1 MKRLSL
7 HILLL
12 CATLWCMC
20 ACGTSSNIDD
30 YNLAVYTPTYAT
42 GFRIVGAEGKQSTII
57 RVTNPWQS
65 ANDVET
71 MLFIARAGEK
81 APAGFRGQVLQ
92 GDALR
97 VVCMSSSHIAMLDA
111 IGAVES
117 VVGVSGKGFITN
129 PYVVANQRTIADVG
143 YDGNINFELLIAQ
156 QPDIVLLYGVTG
168 ACTMQSKLDE
178 LGIPYIYIGEYVEQ
192 DPLGKTEWLIA
203 LAEIVGCREQ
213 GIAYFSQVPQRYN
226 HLKAIA
232 AAATSPQPKVMLNT
246 PYRDS
251 WFIPS
256 KQSYM
261 VQLISDAGAE
271 CYTSTNQGN
280 TSHPIDTEQAYVWAA
295 EADYWL
301 NVGPCNSLAELT
313 RQNPKFADIDAV
325 TKQRVYNNNA
335 RQTNSGGS
343 DFWESGVVR
352 PDLILRDMIAIFHPE
367 LLGNEAYTVKDG
379 LTLSAKELYYYKQ
392 LK

>member
-71 MLFIARAGEK
+71 MLFIARGGEK
-81 APAGFRGQVLQ
+81 APNDFRGQVLQ
-92 GDALR
+92 GDAQR

-117 VVGVSGKGFITN
+117 VVGVSGKDFITN
-129 PYVVANQRTIADVG
+129 PYIVTSRHSIADVG
-143 YDGNINFELLIAQ
+143 YDGNINFELLVAQ
-156 QPDIVLLYGVTG
+156 RPDIVLLYGVTG

-178 LGIPYIYIGEYVEQ
+178 LGIPYIYIGEYVEE

-203 LAEIVGCREQ
+203 IAEIVGCREQ

-226 HLKAIA
+226 HLQSMA
-232 AAATSPQPKVMLNT
+232 AVATSPQPKVMLNT
-246 PYRDS
+246 PYADS
-251 WFIPS
+251 WFMPS
-256 KQSYM
+256 TTSYLAR
-261 VQLISDAGAE
+261 LIADAGGD
-271 CYTSTNQGN
+271 YIYKKN
-280 TSHPIDTEQAYVWAA
+280 TSNHSVPIDIEEAA
-295 EADYWL
+295 LLTTEADIWL
-301 NVGPCNSLAELT
+301 NVEGVSSLKDL
-313 RQNPKFADIDAV
+313 RQQYPKFAKMPCV
-325 TKQRVYNNNA
+325 QRGEVYNCDK
-335 RQTNSGGS
+335 RKVTGGGN
-343 DFWESGVVR
+343 DYWESGVVQ
-352 PDLILRDMIAIFHPE
+352 PDVILRDLIKVFHPE
-367 LLGNEAYTVKDG
+367 LISE
-379 LTLSAKELYYYKQ
+379 ELVYYRKIE
-392 LK
+392 